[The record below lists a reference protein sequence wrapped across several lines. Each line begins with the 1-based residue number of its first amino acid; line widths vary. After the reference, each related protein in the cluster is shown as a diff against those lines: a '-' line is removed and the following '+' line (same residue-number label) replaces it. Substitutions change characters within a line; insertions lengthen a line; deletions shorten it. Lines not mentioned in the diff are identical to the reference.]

1 MTRQV
6 AIFQND
12 EGGVSILVPAPE
24 CLQSYTLEEI
34 AIKDV
39 PAGRPFKIV
48 DVTDLPDD
56 HTFRDAWEVDPS
68 ILTDG
73 VGNESNLFPPR
84 GES

>member
-1 MTRQV
+1 MPRQV
-6 AIFQND
+6 VIFQND
-12 EGGVSILVPAPE
+12 EGGVSILVAAPE

-39 PAGRPFKIV
+39 PAGKPFKIV
-48 DVTDLPDD
+48 YDTDLPDD

-73 VGNESNLFPPR
+73 VGNENNLFPPR